1 MDPDKST
8 PAPGPDALQPRT
20 RNPLGA
26 EPQATTLLNRLL
38 AEALDTERHIM
49 ALLKII
55 LSDSTVQ
62 GVFPSADAR
71 AIHRTLASHAAEVNG
86 PACRFPNCDCSP
98 MTCRA
103 AEHPA

>member
-8 PAPGPDALQPRT
+8 PDPGSDTLQTRT
-20 RNPLGA
+20 RNPPGGEL
-26 EPQATTLLNRLL
+26 QATPLLNRLL
-38 AEALDTERHIM
+38 ADALDAERHIM

-55 LSDSTVQ
+55 LADTTVQ

-86 PACRFPNCDCSP
+86 PTLSIGLRLGPWIG
-98 MTCRA
+98 
-103 AEHPA
+103 AEKGPR